1 MVGDRRNAKDEG
13 AVETGARGMTRARV
27 EAQRDAVGDA
37 GAMGHAP
44 VSVTRGTG
52 WAPWVRSNES
62 CVRRRASVQTWA
74 LATPN

>member
-13 AVETGARGMTRARV
+13 AVESGARGMTRARV

-44 VSVTRGTG
+44 VSVT
-52 WAPWVRSNES
+52 
-62 CVRRRASVQTWA
+62 
-74 LATPN
+74 